1 MDTGKDLPSGR
12 PGEICFQG
20 DQIMKGYLNQPEA
33 TAEII
38 RNGWLHTG
46 E

>member
-20 DQIMKGYLNQPEA
+20 DQIMKGYLNRPEA

-38 RNGWLHTG
+38 RNGWFHTG